1 MVDRPTKF
9 RLMRLLCD
17 AHAPLEDFLMSVV
30 GRPGRQEQ
38 ALYVD
43 ASSALRE
50 LEQTMSHV
58 ARFMEDD

>member
-1 MVDRPTKF
+1 
-9 RLMRLLCD
+9 MRLLCD